1 LLAWRDEV
9 GYALLL
15 SAAMMGGNACHQER
29 NMRVTLR
36 FTVATVAFAL
46 LAGCG
51 GGADD
56 TTPDATA
63 DTTAATTSATPPA
76 GTVPDAGATGAML
89 DPNDAS
95 RDELLTVPNIDA
107 TLADALVQG
116 RPYDNMIAVD
126 AVLAPTLSEEQRD
139 SVYTRLWKPIDLNTA
154 TAEEMLLI
162 PGMGDRM
169 VHEFEEYR
177 PYTAIEQFR
186 REIGK
191 YVDETEVARLEQY
204 VEIR

>member
-1 LLAWRDEV
+1 MTR
-9 GYALLL
+9 
-15 SAAMMGGNACHQER
+15 
-29 NMRVTLR
+29 TLR
-36 FTVATVAFAL
+36 FTAATITLTV
-46 LAGCG
+46 LAACG

-56 TTPDATA
+56 TTPDAMAGDTA
-63 DTTAATTSATPPA
+63 GAMTPPAATPPA
-76 GTVPDAGATGAML
+76 ATADANAML

-95 RDELLTVPNIDA
+95 REDLLTVPNMNE
-107 TLADALVQG
+107 TLADAIIQG
-116 RPYDNMIAVD
+116 RPYADMTQVD

-139 SVYTRLWKPIDLNTA
+139 SVYTRLWKRIDLNTA
-154 TAEEMLLI
+154 TGEEMLLI

-191 YVDETEVARLEQY
+191 YVDETEVARLERY

>member
-1 LLAWRDEV
+1 
-9 GYALLL
+9 
-15 SAAMMGGNACHQER
+15 MGDD
-29 NMRVTLR
+29 MRGTLR
-36 FTVATVAFAL
+36 FTAAAIALTL

-51 GGADD
+51 GADD
-56 TTPDATA
+56 ATPDMAG
-63 DTTAATTSATPPA
+63 DTAAAMTPPPA
-76 GTVPDAGATGAML
+76 APPAAPAAGAML

-107 TLADALVQG
+107 TLADALVQA
-116 RPYDNMIAVD
+116 RPYDDMTQVD

-139 SVYTRLWKPIDLNTA
+139 SVYTRLWKRIDLNTA
-154 TAEEMLLI
+154 TGAEMLLI

-186 REIGK
+186 REMGK
-191 YVDETEVARLEQY
+191 YVDDTEVARLEQY
-204 VEIR
+204 VEIRQ

>member
-1 LLAWRDEV
+1 
-9 GYALLL
+9 
-15 SAAMMGGNACHQER
+15 
-29 NMRVTLR
+29 MRGTLR
-36 FTVATVAFAL
+36 FTAAAIAL
-46 LAGCG
+46 TLIAGCG
-51 GGADD
+51 GADD
-56 TTPDATA
+56 ATPDMAG
-63 DTTAATTSATPPA
+63 DTAAAVTPPAATPPA
-76 GTVPDAGATGAML
+76 ATATAGAML
-89 DPNDAS
+89 DPNEAS

-107 TLADALVQG
+107 TLADALVAG
-116 RPYDNMIAVD
+116 RPYADMTQVD
-126 AVLAPTLSEEQRD
+126 AVLSPTLSEEQRD
-139 SVYTRLWKPIDLNTA
+139 SAYTRLWKRIDLNNA
-154 TAEEMLLI
+154 TAAEMLLI